1 MAPNRLKGQ
10 MPSKPLIAIIAAA
23 LVAPA
28 SAVAGVTMTARE
40 IPLRPGRALG
50 RRDTAAAVR
59 HGRRAL
65 ARLGHG
71 ALPHARPRGR
81 VERLAAG
88 RRRHRARSRQRGE
101 PPARLAPRQSRV
113 DGRVDCDPLPYARRR
128 DASPCVL
135 RREHRREARRPSAD
149 DRRRAVDHPALL
161 VGRERGDPPCAAAVL
176 RRRAL
181 RGRPSHRRLE
191 RVHAGRVGRDRA
203 RDRGLPRRR
212 ERLERHRLQLP
223 RRQVRPGLRRA
234 VRRSRPAGD
243 RRARDGVQRRLGRRR
258 PARRLQLDADQRG
271 GPALPRAAAVVEARS
286 LACRSA
292 VDAQLAIDREP
303 ALPSRHA
310 GVPAGRSPD
319 IGTRTSPTA
328 PEMRCTPS
336 CRGSRRTCPGSAC
349 RSCTRR
355 R

>member
-1 MAPNRLKGQ
+1 MGQ
-10 MPSKPLIAIIAAA
+10 MPSKPLFAIVVAA

-40 IPLRPGRALG
+40 IPLRQGRALAAETRPPRFDMVAVHWRGSGTVLFRTRSVAG
-50 RRDTAAAVR
+50 RWSGWQQA
-59 HGRRAL
+59 
-65 ARLGHG
+65 
-71 ALPHARPRGR
+71 
-81 VERLAAG
+81 
-88 RRRHRARSRQRGE
+88 RRRHRPRSRQRGE
-101 PPARLAPRQSRV
+101 PPARLASRRSRL
-113 DGRVDCDPLPYARRR
+113 DGRVDRDPVPYARER
-128 DASPCVL
+128 DAPPRVL
-135 RREHRREARRPSAD
+135 RRESRREARRPPAD
-149 DRRRAVDHPALL
+149 DRGRAVDHPALL
-161 VGRERGDPPCAAAVL
+161 VGRERGDSPCAAAVL

-181 RGRPSHRRLE
+181 RGRPPHRRLE
-191 RVHAGRVGRDRA
+191 RVLAGAVGRDRA

-243 RRARDGVQRRLGRRR
+243 RRARDGVQRRLGRCRR
-258 PARRLQLDADQRG
+258 ARRLQLDADQRG
-271 GPALPRAAAVVEARS
+271 GAALARAAAVVEARS

-292 VDAQLAIDREP
+292 VDAQLAVDRQP

-310 GVPAGRSPD
+310 GVPAGD
-319 IGTRTSPTA
+319 LRTSGHVLHGLPRKCA
-328 PEMRCTPS
+328 CTPS
-336 CRGSRRTCPGSAC
+336 CRGSRGTCRGSGC